1 MSEIEELRIG
11 RRGEIYTTRRIR
23 VKTGLAP
30 GGRAI
35 AMVEKGRLI
44 VQPKP
49 TGLSLLDK
57 PRVNPKPLG
66 TEELSNLRRE
76 IAAEVEAR

>member
-23 VKTGLAP
+23 VKTGLTP

-35 AMVEKGRLI
+35 AMVEEGRLI

-57 PRVNPKPLG
+57 PRVNPEPLG
-66 TEELSNLRRE
+66 GEELNLRRE